1 VIATSGVSSLLDIIA
16 FNICDP
22 GEGILIAVPCF
33 SLYEHHLCSRA
44 GISLIPVPVSFPR
57 TPHFTDTFKS
67 EYEEAAK
74 KGVKVKAVLI
84 CNPSNPVGRFYS
96 NQALKEIAEF
106 CGERGLHLVS
116 DEIFAMSC
124 FDNEEEGG
132 LDTFT
137 SVLSI
142 PDDVEKNVRKENI
155 HALYGASKDFGM
167 GGLRLGFL
175 VSRNEVLK
183 ETCRKIK

>member
-1 VIATSGVSSLLDIIA
+1 
-16 FNICDP
+16 
-22 GEGILIAVPCF
+22 
-33 SLYEHHLCSRA
+33 
-44 GISLIPVPVSFPR
+44 
-57 TPHFTDTFKS
+57 
-67 EYEEAAK
+67 
-74 KGVKVKAVLI
+74 VKVKAVLI

-96 NQALKEIAEF
+96 REALVEIARF

-124 FDNEEEGG
+124 FDSEEEGG

-142 PDDVEKNVRKENI
+142 PDDVEKNVKKENI

-175 VSRNEVLK
+175 VSRNGVLK

>member
-1 VIATSGVSSLLDIIA
+1 MDA
-16 FNICDP
+16 FRN
-22 GEGILIAVPCF
+22 
-33 SLYEHHLCSRA
+33 
-44 GISLIPVPVSFPR
+44 
-57 TPHFTDTFKS
+57 
-67 EYEEAAK
+67 EYEQAVK
-74 KGVKVKAVLI
+74 KGVKVNAVLI

-96 NQALKEIAEF
+96 KQALKEIAEF
-106 CGERGLHLVS
+106 CGERKLHLLS

-124 FDNEEEGG
+124 FDNEEEVG

-175 VSRNEVLK
+175 VSRNGVLK
-183 ETCRKIK
+183 ETCKKIK